1 MIIKYMPNIFSK
13 TGRLE
18 FRYGGDLKS
27 VGDIFRDKFKAPER
41 GFYCI
46 VGGSRVDWDYVPE
59 PEDEVMFIR
68 RVAGGGGF
76 FNPLR
81 IIFHVV
87 TGGMFISFDL
97 VQVGMT
103 AIMMAQMPKIG
114 GGSSDSPTYGW
125 DRIGNTIG
133 EGNIIPVLYGE
144 HRVGGV
150 VLEAFTES
158 AGTNGKDKYL
168 NVLLGLSEGEIHGID
183 TATINIANNDVST
196 YGSDIQ
202 TWTTLGTNNQSPL
215 DNFSKVHRQYGISGV
230 NLIYNQ
236 PYIYK
241 TFGQCNSADLT
252 VSFPYGLMRLNDEGK
267 MKTLSVSFTVQYA
280 HESTPTE
287 WSSATTFTVSARSKS
302 AVEHIHTVT
311 FPTVGR
317 YYIKINRT
325 TGEHTGASY
334 TSNSTL
340 SSIIEVEK
348 ASLGYP
354 YTALLGLRIKATDK
368 ISGAMPDINVICQ
381 GRILQDVRGY
391 TASLEN
397 SSNPANIIYDLLTS
411 CRYGLGDYIL
421 PEQIDIETFQDFADW
436 CDEIVDYVER
446 DPMTGQDVTKQQ
458 KRYVIN
464 FYLDTEGKAEETISK
479 ILSMCRAGMYW
490 SGNRVRIVIE
500 RPQSAIA
507 QTFCMANITADS
519 YSETYVSPADIP
531 NQIEVK
537 ILDEKDN
544 FRRAVITA
552 IDKSRLESSAP
563 AKSIDMFGITDKA
576 RAKREALFVMK
587 KLKSLM
593 RFIKFESTIQA
604 VICEPGDIIMFQHD
618 IPQYGFGG
626 SIEAVDA
633 TKITLDRLVPMESG
647 KTYRLK
653 VRKQNNTY
661 ATYMLTPSTTIT
673 TNELNVGAVN
683 DADVVEGC
691 IWQFGE
697 IGKEAKPFRVQSITR
712 KGLQDVEISAEE
724 YNDSI
729 FSDDGTI
736 DVSEVKYSSL
746 GLIEKFSVD
755 GTIVNPD
762 IRVATDKELVGIP
775 TNGNGIIP
783 PFVTN
788 VTLFEEYELVG
799 DVYKSALSV
808 SFERVS
814 LPSESDAYIRN
825 YEIIYSN
832 DEGETWLSAG
842 FVSGIGNGRFPVEIG
857 EAYAVCVKPYTNYG
871 KTNDIELSAN
881 ALDHQAFILGNQATP
896 PAVTY
901 INATGKTFS
910 IIIETDVPI
919 DPTLDAIE
927 VYAATTNDRA
937 QAVIVGRSKSGRI
950 QHTGVAQNQT
960 YYYWAKAVNT
970 AKKESEWYPL
980 SDTAGVACQSST
992 DPSDV
997 LGVLSGAITDS
1008 ELSQSLLDTINNNSA
1023 GVQSVEELLQN
1034 QWTMKITEGNRVT
1047 GVGSIMYPKWDV
1059 AMAYTVGTMVEGSN
1073 GSIYK
1078 ALQSSTGK
1086 DPLSNP
1092 TYWQLVPYG
1101 VKSEFT
1107 ILSDKFQVMRQDGT
1121 GSAITPFVIGLVNG
1135 VDTVGVNGQLVV
1147 DDSISARSIKTD
1159 ELIVGENVTMG
1170 PNAVITWGQ
1179 VAGGPATYQQSTDP
1193 IPLHPTFSRAST
1205 AYLANGTKIDS
1216 GKPRIEPGKFGGA
1229 IMVEEGTTNL
1239 LLPGQ
1244 YNASDTTLFSV
1255 DTDCV
1260 LSLETTSPISGASSI
1275 KCVTPAVAVKR
1286 LYFSINNKPAV
1297 TAGLAYSGQMLVK
1310 GSGTVTFVMRAYNS
1324 SNVAVGDS
1332 ASIDVTLTATPQL
1345 IKIENF
1351 IIPTG
1356 GVNLQI
1362 IIGSKNAEVCTII
1375 ADCYQLEQKP
1385 YATSFIDGT
1394 RAAESLT
1401 VPSTG
1406 MSPAAGTIEIDI
1418 EVTEQTKRV
1427 LVPGTSHLLFQIS
1440 RANNANAQ
1448 GICIAH
1454 NNSGFVFVTADD
1466 SNAQSSSA
1474 YVTNANMPNG
1484 WRRFAVTW
1492 DATSA
1497 IWYVDGVQKGI
1508 IEAPKLPSAFSSLIH
1523 LGCHPVSSLSTAN
1536 SLIDCVR
1543 LSNYKRSAAEI
1554 LASATS
1560 GLPMERDAYTTAL
1573 FDFNTGIEWLN
1584 NGTLKTYN
1592 GVAWE
1597 DAATWGAPTGTYV
1610 GATLADTV
1618 STVATNFNTRNDR
1631 NATAVVAP
1639 TVADAT
1645 GTIDHT
1651 VNTDGSVDVSFEWSW
1666 AGTEADIDGFVVY
1679 VHDNGTTTP
1688 TSQKVLAA
1696 TADASVQVFYL
1707 TPQRRA
1713 FILYGV
1719 ATNHWYT
1726 FGVQAY
1732 RIVDQDVDATGTKKS
1747 AIVQPLSTA
1756 TETTYG
1762 AYRPA
1767 SSVAFAGDI
1776 TGTIAGTAAST
1787 VVSNA
1792 NSAYTLV
1799 SDIASD
1805 SKLTPVEK
1813 QDIRREWNAIY
1824 SEKSSL
1830 DAQATALGITT
1841 EKTTY
1846 DNSIQALGTYL
1857 NGGTAYTLGATPPSW
1872 ITDANLSAT
1881 TTIVGATFRSTFKT
1895 YYDAKIAL
1903 INKMAAVAATK
1914 ADWTGVSGTGKPA
1927 DYATKNTASSG
1938 TTPHANPQAGD
1949 TWFNSATTD
1958 GTYYALTSYS
1968 YNGTAWIPSSPRGT
1982 YITNNGVYTGL
1993 IVADQVQT
2001 GGLRG
2006 INVNAASHTT
2016 KGSYLTQACAAGAT
2030 TLYVHNTEDFPTS
2043 GEGWLLGTASS
2054 IISWTG
2060 KTATSLTGVSVPPS
2074 SGAIPAQTAGTTI
2087 VPNEKVI
2094 VIDDASNE
2102 IIFLGNNGTV
2112 NTLLCSIG
2120 IASVDTDSYII
2131 NLPNCGDHFGINLRG
2146 TNKLIN
2152 AVEQSSA
2159 YYNDLIYAKTINQ
2172 YSVSF
2177 HGIAVGADGTG
2188 VVGRAEGARGAG
2200 VYGYAPGA
2208 GKFGVYGKCETATT
2222 GYDFYA
2228 GGAGVNYGPFTGS
2241 HDGLVLKG
2249 FCAQPGDILVD
2260 VAVVER
2266 ANVSNA
2272 ICQND
2277 LSTVPQQQCVVG
2289 VYLTHGPM
2297 DTKNPPSALWDKV
2310 IGLPNPII
2318 LTLCEIY
2325 DLAVFNAVGE
2335 GLINVCK
2342 DGGDIQAGDYICSS
2356 SRPGKG
2362 MRQDDDLLHNY
2373 TVAKAREDC
2382 IWAEGEDDIRM
2393 IACTYHCG

>member
-1 MIIKYMPNIFSK
+1 MIIKYIPNIFSK

-76 FNPLR
+76 FNPLK

-252 VSFPYGLMRLNDEGK
+252 VSFPYGLMRLNDKGK
-267 MKTLSVSFTVQYA
+267 MRTLSVSFTVQYA

-287 WSSATTFTVSARSKS
+287 WSSATTFTVSASSKS

-325 TGEHTGASY
+325 TEEHTGASY

-354 YTALLGLRIKATDK
+354 YTALLGLRIKATNK

-519 YSETYVSPADIP
+519 YSETYASPADIP

-881 ALDHQAFILGNQATP
+881 ALDHQAFILGNQAIP

-1059 AMAYTVGTMVEGSN
+1059 VMAYTVGTMVEGSN

-1179 VAGGPATYQQSTDP
+1179 VAGGPEAYTQATDP
-1193 IPLHPTFSRAST
+1193 IPLHPTFSRASA
-1205 AYLANGTKIDS
+1205 AYLANGTQIAS

-1239 LLPGQ
+1239 FSYPADLF
-1244 YNASDTTLFSV
+1244 NAAWIKTECTYVNQQIIPSATANAIHYICQDK
-1255 DTDCV
+1255 
-1260 LSLETTSPISGASSI
+1260 SLT
-1275 KCVTPAVAVKR
+1275 
-1286 LYFSINNKPAV
+1286 
-1297 TAGLAYSGQMLVK
+1297 
-1310 GSGTVTFVMRAYNS
+1310 SGTVYTQSIEAKAGGYSVLQIAPSTGFPTTYVNFDLI
-1324 SNVAVGDS
+1324 NGVVS
-1332 ASIDVTLTATPQL
+1332 ASGTEITGRITPLGSGWYRCEATATANATVSGRMIFAPVPS
-1345 IKIENF
+1345 
-1351 IIPTG
+1351 PTATRVPAWTAD
-1356 GVNLQI
+1356 GVSGI
-1362 IIGSKNAEVCTII
+1362 YVRTA
-1375 ADCYQLEQKP
+1375 QLEEKP

-1394 RAAESLT
+1394 RAIERLN
-1401 VPSTG
+1401 VPAPN
-1406 MSPAAGTIEIDI
+1406 MSPTAGTIEIVVD
-1418 EVTEQTKRV
+1418 VNSAAKR
-1427 LVPGTSHLLFQIS
+1427 
-1440 RANNANAQ
+1440 NA
-1448 GICIAH
+1448 GGYPI
-1454 NNSGFVFVTADD
+1454 VFAIGQDGVTAPD
-1466 SNAQSSSA
+1466 
-1474 YVTNANMPNG
+1474 YGG
-1484 WRRFAVTW
+1484 WIVL
-1492 DATSA
+1492 S
-1497 IWYVDGVQKGI
+1497 
-1508 IEAPKLPSAFSSLIH
+1508 H
-1523 LGCHPVSSLSTAN
+1523 NPVSSTWYLSAKKKSTAATN
-1536 SLIDCVR
+1536 LVSIADSVVPNGYVTFTVKWDQTNGARIYVEGEPVSAYLAPAYLPDNFYSQFEIGHISNGVNRNLNTTFDSVR
-1543 LSNYKRSAAEI
+1543 LSNIARTDAEI

-1560 GLPMERDAYTTAL
+1560 GLPMERDTYTTAL
-1573 FDFNTGIEWLN
+1573 LDFNTGIEWLN

-1610 GATLADTV
+1610 GATLAQTV
-1618 STVATNFNTRNDR
+1618 EGNAASGANAWGKFSGAGNTLPSGNVEFNFAASGSKGGNAINTDNVGTQSAATVQGATINFNTRNDR

-1639 TVADAT
+1639 VVANAT

-1651 VNTDGSVDVSFEWSW
+1651 QNTDGSVDISFEWTW
-1666 AGTEADIDGFVVY
+1666 GGAEADIDGFIVY

-1719 ATNHWYT
+1719 AANHWYT

-1747 AIVQPLSTA
+1747 AIVQPLSGA

-1776 TGTIAGTAAST
+1776 TGTVAGTAAST

-1813 QDIRREWNAIY
+1813 QDIRREWDAIY

-2016 KGSYLTQACAAGAT
+2016 KGSYLTQACAAGTT
-2030 TLYVHNTEDFPTS
+2030 TLYVHNTADFPAS
-2043 GEGWLLGTASS
+2043 GSGWIIDSTNDRDE
-2054 IISWTG
+2054 ISWTG
-2060 KTATSLTGVSVPPS
+2060 KTTTTLTGVTGVLAHAAGMTIIPKVKSIVIDSVTNEMRFFASISPAYPDNIIECAS
-2074 SGAIPAQTAGTTI
+2074 IGLSGAAIDSVAVFGSEVENFNRVAIVAKSRVTAISATAYNNTSIVSVHKGAYINVSDAAVSGNSDNGVGAYFWGASGAITLGYTDISVAPTHSAFFGTLVVNNLGVLYINTTKVGGYPDKGTTWT
-2087 VPNEKVI
+2087 K
-2094 VIDDASNE
+2094 
-2102 IIFLGNNGTV
+2102 
-2112 NTLLCSIG
+2112 
-2120 IASVDTDSYII
+2120 
-2131 NLPNCGDHFGINLRG
+2131 
-2146 TNKLIN
+2146 
-2152 AVEQSSA
+2152 
-2159 YYNDLIYAKTINQ
+2159 
-2172 YSVSF
+2172 
-2177 HGIAVGADGTG
+2177 VGA
-2188 VVGRAEGARGAG
+2188 
-2200 VYGYAPGA
+2200 
-2208 GKFGVYGKCETATT
+2208 
-2222 GYDFYA
+2222 
-2228 GGAGVNYGPFTGS
+2228 
-2241 HDGLVLKG
+2241 
-2249 FCAQPGDILVD
+2249 Q
-2260 VAVVER
+2260 
-2266 ANVSNA
+2266 
-2272 ICQND
+2272 
-2277 LSTVPQQQCVVG
+2277 
-2289 VYLTHGPM
+2289 
-2297 DTKNPPSALWDKV
+2297 
-2310 IGLPNPII
+2310 
-2318 LTLCEIY
+2318 
-2325 DLAVFNAVGE
+2325 
-2335 GLINVCK
+2335 
-2342 DGGDIQAGDYICSS
+2342 
-2356 SRPGKG
+2356 
-2362 MRQDDDLLHNY
+2362 
-2373 TVAKAREDC
+2373 
-2382 IWAEGEDDIRM
+2382 
-2393 IACTYHCG
+2393 